1 MTFHLTDIGNDKRI
15 IFVNFW
21 NWRPTAELL
30 RRAGILDEK
39 RLAELSMQL
48 SRARVTKDE
57 ARDIARHLRETV
69 LPNLPQVTRM
79 LFDGSVT
86 TAPDDGTFYKS
97 PEDFHRNYGAIR
109 SWLEEFASFCE
120 TCDGFEFT

>member
-1 MTFHLTDIGNDKRI
+1 MTFNLTDIGNDKRI

-21 NWRPTAELL
+21 NWRPTVEVLS
-30 RRAGILDEK
+30 RAGLSDEK
-39 RLAELSMQL
+39 RLAELSMQF
-48 SRARVTKDE
+48 SRARVTKDD
-57 ARDIARHLRETV
+57 ARAIAHHLREKV
-69 LPNLPQVTRM
+69 LPNLPQAARI
-79 LFDGSVT
+79 LLDGSVT

-120 TCDGFEFT
+120 TCDGFELL